1 MRSPL
6 IGGFCAGV
14 TMATASS
21 WLTKFVGA
29 MAVNMVIVLLIRER
43 GMRFLQYLHH
53 ANNNKGCCSRS
64 MILKRILCIFHFI
77 EIFRSLRF
85 MLGKGFFVNYVLGF
99 MALILLRGGE

>member
-1 MRSPL
+1 MYEKSIIITL
-6 IGGFCAGV
+6 VGGRTNEIPIDWRILCGRNYGNSIF
-14 TMATASS
+14 
-21 WLTKFVGA
+21 L
-29 MAVNMVIVLLIRER
+29 VNEVCRRDGSEYGYCFINKGR

-85 MLGKGFFVNYVLGF
+85 MLEKGFC
-99 MALILLRGGE
+99 